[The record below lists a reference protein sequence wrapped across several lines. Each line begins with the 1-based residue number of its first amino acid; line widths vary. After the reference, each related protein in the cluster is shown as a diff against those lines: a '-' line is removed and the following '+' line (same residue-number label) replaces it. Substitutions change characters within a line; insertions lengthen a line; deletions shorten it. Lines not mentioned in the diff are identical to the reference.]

1 MSAKVDILETLTL
14 CAGLKAALEAIAH
27 PTADGEKLFGAVLY
41 HEDTNLAEALQDL
54 VVMKQSVCIIVPQG
68 DRYEQRKEG
77 RSLVS
82 TRLTNVDLVIADRA
96 YTKGGQDAAFGGP
109 KNVGVLKMKDLVVAA
124 LAENPQLGGLRFCA
138 LFPTEGAMLEISADD
153 AKRTPGRQA
162 FVQNYETPSGE
173 IITPLTMPWLPN

>member
-1 MSAKVDILETLTL
+1 MSAKVDMLDTLRL

-27 PTADGEKLFGAVLY
+27 PTAAGEKLFEAVLY
-41 HEDTNLAEALQDL
+41 HEDTNLAEALQEL
-54 VVMKQSVCIIVPQG
+54 IVLKQRVCMVVPQG

-82 TRLTNVDLVIADRA
+82 TRLTSVDLVIADRA

-109 KNVGVLKMKDLVVAA
+109 KNIGVLKMKELVVAA

-153 AKRTPGRQA
+153 AKKTPGRQA

-173 IITPLTMPWLPN
+173 IVMPITAPWLAN